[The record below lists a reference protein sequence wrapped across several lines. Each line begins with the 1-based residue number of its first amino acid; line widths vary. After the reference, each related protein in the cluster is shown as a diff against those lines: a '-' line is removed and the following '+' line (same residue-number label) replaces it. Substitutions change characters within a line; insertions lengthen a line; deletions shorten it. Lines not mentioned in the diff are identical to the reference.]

1 MKNFSKTLV
10 TVLITVV
17 LTLVVTF
24 AVLYA
29 VYSSYD
35 FPLNKLH
42 SVLKIIDSSYVDE
55 YDTELCEENAIN
67 AVLESIGDKYAV
79 YYDEEN
85 AAELMQ
91 TIDGYYTGIGIEIF
105 GNTQKGRIEVISAYE
120 DSPAEKAGI
129 KSGDLIVS
137 IDGKEYSADMLADAV
152 TYMKG
157 IGNKDA
163 LNKAITMVISRDGE
177 ELSLELKRDKIELYK
192 VTSEIIDDVCYIRYS
207 GFTEKTT
214 NQVIEI
220 VEALDTEKVTG
231 IIFDVRNNGGGEFNS
246 AINLCDLFLDDGM
259 IMYTVDKDGKKT
271 IHNAKKGGSSLPLAI
286 IVNGSSASASEI
298 FAGSLQSRQR
308 AVIVGE
314 KTYGKGV
321 SQTVRYLNPLDK
333 TKGALK
339 LTTCKNYTPDGK
351 WINEAIMPDIDAQAS
366 QIAEDIKE
374 DAAVKAALNSLK

>member
-163 LNKAITMVISRDGE
+163 LNKAT
-177 ELSLELKRDKIELYK
+177 DKF
-192 VTSEIIDDVCYIRYS
+192 IDR
-207 GFTEKTT
+207 F
-214 NQVIEI
+214 
-220 VEALDTEKVTG
+220 EKVE
-231 IIFDVRNNGGGEFNS
+231 N
-246 AINLCDLFLDDGM
+246 
-259 IMYTVDKDGKKT
+259 
-271 IHNAKKGGSSLPLAI
+271 
-286 IVNGSSASASEI
+286 
-298 FAGSLQSRQR
+298 
-308 AVIVGE
+308 AVI
-314 KTYGKGV
+314 
-321 SQTVRYLNPLDK
+321 SQTVVHF
-333 TKGALK
+333 
-339 LTTCKNYTPDGK
+339 
-351 WINEAIMPDIDAQAS
+351 
-366 QIAEDIKE
+366 
-374 DAAVKAALNSLK
+374 AVFQQYQDS